1 MKKIDEDVIK
11 GFGDEWNRFDQE
23 AVPDEELRS
32 IFETYFSIFKWGE
45 LPAEPIGFDLGCGTG
60 RWAKY
65 VSENVHTL
73 HCIDPSSALEVAKS
87 NLNSLDNIVF
97 HKADVFNMPM
107 DDQSMDFGYS
117 LGVLHHI
124 SDTEGALRECVSKL
138 KKGAPLLL
146 YLYYSFEN
154 RSMLFRF
161 TWRCSDVIRRF
172 VSKCPMPIRYFI
184 SQILAVT
191 IYLPIS
197 LLCRVMTSIGL
208 STDQVPLSMYED
220 KSFYTMRTDAL
231 DRFGTK
237 TEKRFSKVEIE
248 KMMNNA
254 GLKDIV
260 FNDDEPFWC
269 AVGTREA

>member
-1 MKKIDEDVIK
+1 
-11 GFGDEWNRFDQE
+11 
-23 AVPDEELRS
+23 
-32 IFETYFSIFKWGE
+32 
-45 LPAEPIGFDLGCGTG
+45 
-60 RWAKY
+60 
-65 VSENVHTL
+65 
-73 HCIDPSSALEVAKS
+73 VAKS

-97 HKADVFNMPM
+97 HKADVFNMPI

-124 SDTEGALRECVSKL
+124 SDTEGALRECVLKL

-154 RSMLFRF
+154 RSMLFKF

-197 LLCRVMTSIGL
+197 LLCRVMTSIGF
-208 STDQVPLSMYED
+208 STDQVPLSIYED

-237 TEKRFSKVEIE
+237 TEKRYSRVEIE

-260 FNDDEPFWC
+260 FNDNEPFWC
-269 AVGTREA
+269 AVGTRED